1 MTYLAVT
8 KTDVIPADSA
18 VDTDAAAERG
28 GLWQTVVVVALVLV
42 AAGTGY
48 SVRKSSLQQDTSDS
62 AGAVRS
68 DPGAGQAAGLVPTG
82 GQAAISVPGEGQSP
96 RPSPLGDLATFR
108 KITQDTLGLLNAG
121 NQSGATTRV
130 DDLET
135 EWDNA
140 EARLKPKDKAA
151 WTTVDR
157 KIDTVLRELRATS
170 PKPASE
176 RAALTALLDTLG

>member
-1 MTYLAVT
+1 VQ
-8 KTDVIPADSA
+8 SA
-18 VDTDAAAERG
+18 
-28 GLWQTVVVVALVLV
+28 
-42 AAGTGY
+42 
-48 SVRKSSLQQDTSDS
+48 
-62 AGAVRS
+62 
-68 DPGAGQAAGLVPTG
+68 PGAGQAAGPIPVA
-82 GQAAISVPGEGQSP
+82 GQAAGSVPGEGQARP
-96 RPSPLGDLATFR
+96 RVSPLGDLSKFR

-140 EARLKPKDKAA
+140 EARLKPKDKAE
-151 WTTVDR
+151 WTTIDG

-176 RAALTALLDTLG
+176 RAALTALLDALG